1 MVGRKRVALKNR
13 AALPG
18 SSRGSSEKMSRHMVV
33 IGAGRM
39 GADIALAFVRGGWEC
54 DVVDPDAHARER
66 ALEYWGNE
74 LRRLRSTSRL
84 RYMRLHTA
92 LEELAWPS
100 VELVVE
106 AVPEDIDIKHAVL
119 KRVEGLARATTI
131 IATNTSSLRI
141 GDITSVLER
150 PARSAGFHFSVPAH
164 IMLAVEITKGE
175 HSSAGTIKKLI
186 GWTKALDKVPIVVNR
201 DIPGMLINRIQ
212 HAMYREIYHLI
223 DSGVATVEDIDRAV
237 RFGFGFRYNIVGPVL
252 SRDIHGL
259 PVHLATARQLY
270 PTLYNGKVPGEVLS
284 RLVEEGHFGVTT
296 GRGFYKWDKK
306 TTTKRL
312 ERFAELLGQSLK
324 RIKRVG
330 EPSEF

>member
-1 MVGRKRVALKNR
+1 MVGRKIVDLRTR

-18 SSRGSSEKMSRHMVV
+18 SRRGSSEKMSRRMVV

-54 DVVDPDAHARER
+54 DVVEPVADARER
-66 ALEYWGNE
+66 ALKYWGNE
-74 LRRLRSTSRL
+74 LRRLRSISRM
-84 RYMRLHTA
+84 RYMHLHTA

-106 AVPEDIDIKHAVL
+106 AVPEDIDLKHAVL
-119 KRVEGLARATTI
+119 RRVEG
-131 IATNTSSLRI
+131 
-141 GDITSVLER
+141 
-150 PARSAGFHFSVPAH
+150 
-164 IMLAVEITKGE
+164 
-175 HSSAGTIKKLI
+175 
-186 GWTKALDKVPIVVNR
+186 
-201 DIPGMLINRIQ
+201 
-212 HAMYREIYHLI
+212 
-223 DSGVATVEDIDRAV
+223 
-237 RFGFGFRYNIVGPVL
+237 
-252 SRDIHGL
+252 
-259 PVHLATARQLY
+259 
-270 PTLYNGKVPGEVLS
+270 LS

-306 TTTKRL
+306 TTAKRL